1 MEFTINISS
10 LGKLGNT
17 TNIWM
22 QAINKFINAKYLHRY
37 DWKKKKALPDV
48 EIFFKLVK
56 LTKKDVNHKD
66 IPPFNLASLLNLTH
80 KLKDYNFLD
89 KIVEWFQLPAVI
101 KSLQY
106 PETQVIFQYTVGCN
120 MVVCATVTAEQQ
132 DPRL

>member
-1 MEFTINISS
+1 
-10 LGKLGNT
+10 
-17 TNIWM
+17 M

-89 KIVEWFQLPAVI
+89 KIVE
-101 KSLQY
+101 
-106 PETQVIFQYTVGCN
+106 
-120 MVVCATVTAEQQ
+120 
-132 DPRL
+132 